1 MKSFLKNLIPH
12 PFIEQY
18 RRIKRLINREQN
30 RRKNI
35 EEVFT
40 DIYRTNIWGGS
51 KGEFCSGSGSKDE
64 LIVSAYISMISE
76 KASTEGF
83 KGLIFVDLGCGDF
96 HIGRQLL
103 PLCSCYI
110 GVDIVKPL
118 IYRNQELHG
127 SETVR
132 FIHCN
137 IVDEELPE
145 GDVCFIRQVLQHL
158 SNQQIA
164 VILQKIRKYKWVF
177 ITEHYPKN
185 NDAIS
190 PNIDKVHGGDIRLEK
205 NSGVYLSEHPFE
217 LPKQALS
224 MVLEVP
230 GSGMEKGDDQGV
242 IRTFLYKP
250 GC

>member
-1 MKSFLKNLIPH
+1 MKSFVKNLIPS

-30 RRKNI
+30 RSKTI

-40 DIYRTNIWGGS
+40 EIYRTNIWGGS

-64 LIVSAYISMISE
+64 FIVSAYISMISE
-76 KASTEGF
+76 KASADGF
-83 KGLIFVDLGCGDF
+83 KGLTFVDLGCGDF

-103 PLCSCYI
+103 ALCSDYI
-110 GVDIVKPL
+110 GLDIVKPL
-118 IYRNQELHG
+118 ISMNQERYG
-127 SETVR
+127 NKTTR

-137 IVDEELPE
+137 IVDEELPD
-145 GDVCFIRQVLQHL
+145 GDVCFVRQVLQHL
-158 SNQQIA
+158 SNQQIL
-164 VILQKIRKYKWVF
+164 VILRKLRKYRWVF
-177 ITEHYPKN
+177 ITEHYPKD
-185 NDAIS
+185 NDAIK
-190 PNIDKVHGGDIRLEK
+190 PNIDKVHGGDIRLEE
-205 NSGVYLSEHPFE
+205 NSGIYLSEHPFE
-217 LPKQALS
+217 LPRQALS

-230 GSGMEKGDDQGV
+230 GSGMEKRDDQGV

>member
-1 MKSFLKNLIPH
+1 MKLFIRNLIPNSL
-12 PFIEQY
+12 IGRY
-18 RRIKRLINREQN
+18 RRFNRLIKRKQN
-30 RRKNI
+30 RNKAV

-40 DIYRTNIWGGS
+40 EIYRTNIWGGS
-51 KGEFCSGSGSKDE
+51 EGEFCSGSGSKDE
-64 LIVSAYISMISE
+64 LIVSSYISMVSE
-76 KASTEGF
+76 KAYSEGF
-83 KGLIFVDLGCGDF
+83 TGLTFVDLGCGDF

-103 PLCSCYI
+103 PLCSDYI

-118 IYRNQELHG
+118 ICRNQERYG
-127 SETVR
+127 NKTVC

-145 GDVCFIRQVLQHL
+145 GDVCFVRQVLQHL
-158 SNQQIA
+158 SNQQILI
-164 VILQKIRKYKWVF
+164 ILQKLRKYRWVF
-177 ITEHYPKN
+177 ITEHYPKD
-185 NDAIS
+185 NDAIK
-190 PNIDKVHGGDIRLEK
+190 PNIDKVHGGDIRLEE
-205 NSGVYLSEHPFE
+205 NSGVYLSEPPFE